1 MTVLTIKYATTSDEK
16 AAVVDVATLAFSTD
30 PVARWLYPNPHQYLT
45 HMPSFVKAYGGNAFV
60 CGSAHY
66 LEGYEGAALWLPPD
80 VHPDEEMLLPLIQQ
94 TVSEQIQGDLFGLFE
109 QMESYHPQKPYWYL
123 PVIGVDPTCQNQGY
137 GSALI
142 QHLLLICDRE
152 QTMAYLESSNPR
164 NISLYKR
171 HGFELLGTIQM
182 GTSPPVFPMLRKPR

>member
-30 PVARWLYPNPHQYLT
+30 PLARWLYPNPHQYLT
-45 HMPSFVKAYGGNAFV
+45 HMPSFVMAYGGKAFV

-66 LEGYEGAALWLPPD
+66 LLGYAGAALWLPPD
-80 VHPDEEMLLPLIQQ
+80 VHPDEERLLPLIQS
-94 TVSEQIQGDLFGLFE
+94 TVSEQTQRDLFGLLE
-109 QMESYHPQKPYWYL
+109 QMESYHPQRPYWYL
-123 PVIGVDPTCQNQGY
+123 PVIGVDPTYQNQGY

-142 QHLLLICDRE
+142 QHLLLICDHE